1 MGFSAKTVVR
11 TTMAAALGILLL
23 CGAGHGETIRLNLE
37 GCLKRALE
45 QNPRLTESRWD
56 LYLAESRVNEA
67 DAGYYPRGKVTSLTG
82 LVPRARGQVFEP
94 PIDTVSE
101 KGNLGPF
108 TRVEVE
114 FAQPLFTW
122 GKLAAGRRAAAKGL
136 EQEQAKQQQTRDE
149 VIVEVKKLYY
159 ELILARQVAELLG
172 DVKSTFEKAIEIAE
186 QRLAANEGTVT
197 QSDVLKL
204 KIGLAGIAKE
214 IGKVQNGAELA
225 REALAREIGLSDADD
240 FDVVDARLDPAPA
253 TFKPLDEYIRI
264 VFERSPEW
272 KRLLAGI
279 EAREAQL
286 QVEASELYPSLF
298 LAGGFKYAYAPR
310 RDRQLSPFAKDD
322 YNVLELPGAALGVH
336 WPLSFAE
343 TRAKIRAAKAEL
355 EKLRA
360 QKRSAETGIRL
371 AVKKAY
377 LEAMQ
382 TREAMEVAD
391 GGRKSAR
398 GLLLTSVSSFEL
410 GVGEAKDVF
419 EALVVY
425 TRSAS
430 DYYESVSDYNLAL
443 AHLSQVVGEEVTDL
457 KY

>member
-1 MGFSAKTVVR
+1 MRYSAKAVVA
-11 TTMAAALGILLL
+11 TLAAGLGILLL
-23 CGAGHGETIRLNLE
+23 REAGYGETIRLNLE

-45 QNPRLTESRWD
+45 QSPRLVESRWD
-56 LYLAESRVNEA
+56 LFLAESRVSEA
-67 DAGYYPRGKVTSLTG
+67 GAGYYPRGKVTSLTG

-94 PIDTVSE
+94 PIDTVSK

-122 GKLAAGRRAAAKGL
+122 GKLAAGRRAATKGL
-136 EQEQAKQQQTRDE
+136 EQEQAKRQQTRDE

-159 ELILARQVAELLG
+159 ELLLARQIAELLG
-172 DVKSTFEKAIEIAE
+172 DVRSNFEKAIEIAE
-186 QRLAANEGTVT
+186 KRLAANEGTVT

-214 IGKVQNGAELA
+214 IGKTQNGAELA
-225 REALAREIGLSDADD
+225 RQALARQIGLTDADD
-240 FDVVDARLDPAPA
+240 FDVVDARLEPAAA
-253 TFKPLDEYIRI
+253 TFKPLEEYMRL

-272 KRLLAGI
+272 KQLLAGI
-279 EAREAQL
+279 EAREAQVR
-286 QVEASELYPSLF
+286 VEASDLYPSVF
-298 LAGGFKYAYAPR
+298 LAGGFKYAYAPG

-322 YNVLELPGAALGVH
+322 YNLLELPGAALGLY

-343 TRAKIRAAKAEL
+343 TRAKVQAAKAEL

-371 AVKKAY
+371 AVRKAY
-377 LEAMQ
+377 LEAVQ
-382 TREAMEVAD
+382 TREAMEIAD
-391 GGRKSAR
+391 SGRKSAR
-398 GLLLTSVSSFEL
+398 GLLVTSVSSFEL

-419 EALVVY
+419 ESLVVY
-425 TRSAS
+425 TRSTS
-430 DYYESVSDYNLAL
+430 DYYEAVSDYNLAL
-443 AHLSQVVGEEVTDL
+443 ARLSQAVGEEVTEL
-457 KY
+457 TY